1 MTTSFRLL
9 RRALCLGCLVL
20 LSGTAVHAQI
30 RSGSDSDY
38 PAHPVRLVVPFP
50 PGASPNDIIGRLIAR
65 QWSEGLGQQVVVDN
79 RAGAGG
85 TIGTELVT
93 KSTPDGYTLLISST
107 TITTSPNLYKSLGYD
122 VARDLQPIT
131 LVAAAPMLLFVHP
144 SVPAK
149 TAKEFIAY
157 AKSKPGE
164 LNFGSGGNGTVPH
177 FAGEMLKSMSG
188 IQMHHVPYKGGSPAV
203 AALLAG
209 EVKVFIDTPT
219 ATLGFAKQGKLRVLA
234 VAEKKRIALLPD
246 LPTLDESGVPG
257 FEMRVWYGFFAPAK
271 TPKAIIARLHAET
284 IKALGTEEVKVATED
299 VGDRADRQSAGGLSA
314 AGTLRAGALAQGGAG
329 GGDQAG
335 VMHPI
340 IEFR

>member
-1 MTTSFRLL
+1 MGLWKLAVRMSMLL
-9 RRALCLGCLVL
+9 TCLLVQSL
-20 LSGTAVHAQI
+20 AATAVAQE
-30 RSGSDSDY
+30 RSAATW
-38 PAHPVRLVVPFP
+38 PTHPVRLVVPFP

-85 TIGTELVT
+85 TIGTEQVT
-93 KSTPDGYTLLISST
+93 KSNPDGYTLLISST

-131 LVAAAPMLLFVHP
+131 MVAAAPMLLYVHP

-149 TAKEFIAY
+149 TAKEFLAY

-177 FAGEMLKSMSG
+177 FAGEMLKSMTG
-188 IQMHHVPYKGGSPAV
+188 IQMQHVPYKGGSPAV

-257 FEMRVWYGFFAPAK
+257 FEMRIWYGFFAPAK
-271 TPKAIIARLHAET
+271 TPQAIVARLHAET
-284 IKALGTEEVKVATED
+284 VKALGTEEVKSRLTTLGTEAVGNPPEVFQPLVRSELERWRKVARE
-299 VGDRADRQSAGGLSA
+299 AGIK
-314 AGTLRAGALAQGGAG
+314 
-329 GGDQAG
+329 
-335 VMHPI
+335 P
-340 IEFR
+340 E